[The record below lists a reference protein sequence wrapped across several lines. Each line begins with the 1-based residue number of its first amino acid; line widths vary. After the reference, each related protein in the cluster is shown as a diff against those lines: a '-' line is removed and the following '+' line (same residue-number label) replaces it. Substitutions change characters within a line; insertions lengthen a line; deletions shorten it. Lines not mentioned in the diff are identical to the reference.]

1 MPDLSHLWLRR
12 LSLLLALLWMGLL
25 FYLSHQPSLHTP
37 ELFPNQDKLIHAV
50 VYGAL
55 GVMLLGTQP
64 LRAGHYTWQQIG
76 ASVLIASLYGA
87 SDELHQSFIPGRSPE
102 VADWIADTLGA
113 LAAVLAVAWVLKNRR
128 SLRPAEEHKM

>member
-1 MPDLSHLWLRR
+1 
-12 LSLLLALLWMGLL
+12 MGLL

-64 LRAGHYTWQQIG
+64 LRAGRYTWQQIG